1 MIDQGRRDRRTKDC
15 HPQPSSFVARPWSL
29 SFSIGLSSFSL
40 CLLLIGCGS
49 KIPVHVDAA
58 SRQTLAGYRTYA
70 WLAPPPDP
78 KAATR
83 DPVLQGF
90 DWRTQGA
97 AANALAGKGY
107 IRNDN
112 APDMLVMVRVDI
124 DERTRRRSATTSTIS
139 DAGGQEPL
147 FNAFALG
154 YEEATITIE
163 AYDAASRTLLWRG
176 RTAVAMDAPHRDRR
190 AVDSVSELLKT
201 FPTQQG

>member
-1 MIDQGRRDRRTKDC
+1 MTTRVPRR
-15 HPQPSSFVARPWSL
+15 SSFSL
-29 SFSIGLSSFSL
+29 CLSSFSIRLSSLSLCLSSFSL
-40 CLLLIGCGS
+40 CLVLLGCGS

-70 WLAPPPDP
+70 WMAPAPDP
-78 KAATR
+78 KAASR

-112 APDMLVMVRVDI
+112 APDMLVMVRVDV
-124 DERTRRRSATTSTIS
+124 DERYTETIGDFFHYR

-163 AYDAASRTLLWRG
+163 AYDAASRVLLWRG

-190 AVDSVSELLKT
+190 AVDSVSDLLKT

>member
-1 MIDQGRRDRRTKDC
+1 MCPSGVGRRRVGVHLYPPR
-15 HPQPSSFVARPWSL
+15 VLLL
-29 SFSIGLSSFSL
+29 SFFSF
-40 CLLLIGCGS
+40 CLLIAGCA

-70 WLAPPPDP
+70 WMAPPPDQ
-78 KAATR
+78 KSAAR

-112 APDMLVMVRVDI
+112 APDMLVMVRVDV
-124 DERTRRRSATTSTIS
+124 DDRYTETIGDYFHYR

-163 AYDAASRTLLWRG
+163 AYDAASRLLLWRG
-176 RTAVAMDAPHRDRR
+176 RTAVAMDAPHRDQR
-190 AVDSVSELLKT
+190 AVDSVSDLLKT